1 MNEHA
6 NIIVRGAVQGV
17 GFRPFVFRL
26 ATELNLCGFVLNS
39 SQGVVIEIEGERRLL
54 EEFVARLETEKPG
67 HSIIQSMDVSFH
79 PANGYEGFEILES
92 KELGAKSVLILPDL
106 ATCPDCVREIFD
118 PCNRR
123 HLYPFTN
130 CTNCGPRFSI
140 VGSLPYDRANTS
152 MKAFTMCEDCEHE
165 YHNLHDRRFHAQ
177 PNACPKCGPQLEFL
191 ENGVSSFQ
199 PDSCTLEICLH
210 KAADAIRAGKIL
222 ALKGIGGFQLLVD
235 ARSETAVRRLRE
247 RKQRAEKPFAVMYPD
262 IDAVKAD
269 CIVSELEEELLRSSE
284 APIVLLEKLIGEKFI
299 RADVKQISPSVA
311 PNNPSLGVMLP
322 YSPLHH
328 ILLRELGFPVVAT
341 SGNLSDEPICID
353 EREALER
360 LCDIADV
367 FLIHN
372 RPIVRPVD
380 DSVVRVMLDRE
391 MILRRARGYAPLPIS
406 ISTENDKNF
415 KSVLAVGAHLKNS
428 IALSVGNQVFIS
440 QHIGDLETL
449 QALDVFRKVAKDLPR
464 LYEVKPDIVAC
475 DLHPEYLSTKH
486 AKISGARIVEV
497 QHHFA
502 HVASCMAEN
511 RIKGP
516 TLGIAWDGTGFGLDG
531 TIWGGEFLAVETSRR
546 DVPAYEVGRKITPLN
561 AVRTEQP
568 TIPEN
573 EHLFVRFAH
582 FRNFRLPGG
591 EAAIKQPRRVAL
603 GLLWEI
609 FGKTIFE
616 RHEILPLKS
625 FSTDELAVLRQM
637 LAGKINSPLTSS
649 AGRLFDAVA
658 SIIGLRQR
666 VSFEGQAAVDLEF
679 ACRGIETQDTYNFS
693 ILPHE
698 ERLIIDWQPMILEI
712 LHDFQN
718 ARSVGLIAARFH
730 NTLAEIIVAIAR
742 RAGISQ
748 VVLTGGCFQNKVLT
762 ELAVNHLRA
771 DGFEVFWHRHVPL
784 NDGGI
789 AFGQAVA
796 ALWQLREEAELRS
809 ENCKTTFAPE
819 LKGKPSLEPVH

>member
-1 MNEHA
+1 MNERA
-6 NIIVRGAVQGV
+6 KIIVRGAVQGV

-26 ATELNLCGFVLNS
+26 ATELNLRGSVLNS
-39 SQGVVIEIEGERRLL
+39 SQGVAIEIEGERGLL

-67 HSIIQSMDVSFH
+67 HAIIQGMDVSFH
-79 PANGYEGFEILES
+79 TANGYEGFEILES
-92 KELGAKSVLILPDL
+92 KELGAKSALILPDL

-140 VGSLPYDRANTS
+140 IESLPYDRANTS
-152 MKAFTMCEDCEHE
+152 MKAFKMCEDCERE
-165 YHNLHDRRFHAQ
+165 YHSPRDRRFHAQ

-191 ENGVSSFQ
+191 ENDMAGFQ
-199 PDSCTLEICLH
+199 PDSCMQETCLH
-210 KAADAIRAGKIL
+210 KAAEAIRVGKIL

-235 ARSETAVRRLRE
+235 ARNATAVRRLRE

-262 IDAVKAD
+262 VDAVKAD
-269 CIVSELEEELLRSSE
+269 CVVSELEEELLRSSE
-284 APIVLLEKLIGEKFI
+284 APIVLLEWQSPIGN
-299 RADVKQISPSVA
+299 RRSAISPSVA
-311 PNNPSLGVMLP
+311 PNNPNLGVMLP

-328 ILLRELGFPVVAT
+328 ILLHELGFPVVAT

-353 EREALER
+353 ECEAFER

-372 RPIVRPVD
+372 RPIMRPVD
-380 DSVVRVMLDRE
+380 DSVVRVMLGRE

-406 ISTENDKNF
+406 ISTENDKSL

-428 IALSVGNQVFIS
+428 VALSVSNQVFIS
-440 QHIGDLETL
+440 QHIGDLETP
-449 QALDVFRKVAKDLPR
+449 QALDVFKKIAKDLPR
-464 LYEVKPDIVAC
+464 LYEIKPDIVAC

-486 AKISGARIVEV
+486 AKISGERIVEV

-511 RIKGP
+511 ELNEP
-516 TLGIAWDGTGFGLDG
+516 VLGVVWDGTGFGLDE
-531 TIWGGEFLAVETSRR
+531 TIWGGEFLAIETFRR
-546 DVPAYEVGRKITPLN
+546 DVPAYEMGRKITLLN
-561 AVRTEQP
+561 AVRMEQP
-568 TIPEN
+568 TISKN
-573 EHLFVRFAH
+573 DHLFVRFAH

-609 FGKTIFE
+609 FGKTVFE
-616 RHEILPLKS
+616 RHEILPLQS
-625 FSTDELAVLRQM
+625 FPTDELAVLRQM
-637 LAGKINSPLTSS
+637 LAGKINSPLTCS

-666 VSFEGQAAVDLEF
+666 VSFEGQAAMDLEF
-679 ACRGIETQDTYNFS
+679 ACRGIETHDTYNFS
-693 ILPHE
+693 ILPHDE
-698 ERLIIDWQPMILEI
+698 SLVIEWQPMILEI

-718 ARSVGLIAARFH
+718 ARSIGLIAARFH

-742 RAGISQ
+742 RAGIPQ

-762 ELAVNHLRA
+762 ELAVNLLRA
-771 DGFEVFWHRHVPL
+771 DGFEVFWHRHVPP

-796 ALWQLREEAELRS
+796 ALWQLHKEAELHS
-809 ENCKTTFAPE
+809 ENCKTTLAPE
-819 LKGKPSLEPVH
+819 LKEKPLLEPVH

>member
-1 MNEHA
+1 MNERA
-6 NIIVRGAVQGV
+6 KIIVRGAVQGV

-26 ATELNLCGFVLNS
+26 ATELNLRGSVLNS
-39 SQGVVIEIEGERRLL
+39 SQGVAIEIEGERGLL

-92 KELGAKSVLILPDL
+92 KELGAKSALILPDL
-106 ATCPDCVREIFD
+106 ATCPDCAREIFD

-123 HLYPFTN
+123 HLYPFTS

-140 VGSLPYDRANTS
+140 IESLPYDRANTS
-152 MKAFTMCEDCEHE
+152 MKAFKMCEDCERE
-165 YHNLHDRRFHAQ
+165 YHDPANRRFHAQ
-177 PNACPKCGPQLEFL
+177 PNACPKCGPQLEL
-191 ENGVSSFQ
+191 WRSGVR
-199 PDSCTLEICLH
+199 DS
-210 KAADAIRAGKIL
+210 AADFVPNQQILVQRSHDALLAAAAAIRNGQIL

-235 ARSETAVRRLRE
+235 ARNETAVRRLRE
-247 RKQRAEKPFAVMYPD
+247 GKQRAEKPFAVMYPSLET
-262 IDAVKAD
+262 VKGD
-269 CIVSELEEELLRSSE
+269 CNVSVLEEALLLSSE
-284 APIVLLEKLIGEKFI
+284 APIVLLD
-299 RADVKQISPSVA
+299 AKQTFPSVA
-311 PNNPSLGVMLP
+311 PSNPSLGVMLP

-328 ILLRELGFPVVAT
+328 ILLHELGFPVVAT

-380 DSVVRVMLDRE
+380 DSVVRLMLDRE

-406 ISTENDKNF
+406 ISAENDKNL

-428 IALSVGNQVFIS
+428 VALSVGNQVFIS
-440 QHIGDLETL
+440 QYIGDLETP
-449 QALDVFRKVAKDLPR
+449 QALDIFQKVAKDLPR
-464 LYEVKPDIVAC
+464 LYEVKPDVVAC

-486 AKISGARIVEV
+486 AKISGERIVEV

-511 RIKGP
+511 ELNGP
-516 TLGIAWDGTGFGLDG
+516 VLGIAWDGTGFGLDE
-531 TIWGGEFLAVETSRR
+531 TIWGGEFLAIETSRR
-546 DVPAYEVGRKITPLN
+546 DVPVYEMGRKITPLN

-573 EHLFVRFAH
+573 GHLFVRFAH

-591 EAAIKQPRRVAL
+591 DAAIKQPRRVAL

-609 FGKTIFE
+609 FGKTVFE
-616 RHEILPLKS
+616 RHEILPLQS

-637 LAGKINSPLTSS
+637 LAGEINSPLTCS

-666 VSFEGQAAVDLEF
+666 VSFEGQAAIDLEF

-693 ILPHE
+693 ILSHE
-698 ERLIIDWQPMILEI
+698 ESLVIDWQPMILEI

-718 ARSVGLIAARFH
+718 AQSIGLVAAKFH

-762 ELAVNHLRA
+762 ELAVNLLRA
-771 DGFEVFWHRHVPL
+771 DGFEVFWHRHVPP

-796 ALWQLREEAELRS
+796 ALWQLHVEAELRS
-809 ENCKTTFAPE
+809 KNCKTTFAPK
-819 LKGKPSLEPVH
+819 LKRKPLLEPVH